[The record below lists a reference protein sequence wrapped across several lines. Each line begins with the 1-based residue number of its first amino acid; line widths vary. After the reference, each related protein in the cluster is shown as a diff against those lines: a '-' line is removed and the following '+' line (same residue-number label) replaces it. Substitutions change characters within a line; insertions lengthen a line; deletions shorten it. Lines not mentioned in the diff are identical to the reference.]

1 MITKRILP
9 FLILLMSV
17 TVFGQG
23 FKEKREQIKQL
34 KVAFITTEVGLTT
47 EEAAKFWPIY
57 NTFDE
62 KQFDLRHRKMRVFQ
76 SNMNDGAID
85 KMSEKEALVFLNQM
99 ENTEEELFNLKLKF
113 ITDLKNVLSPTKIL
127 KLKKAEDDFNRK
139 LLRQMKD
146 RGR

>member
-1 MITKRILP
+1 M
-9 FLILLMSV
+9 
-17 TVFGQG
+17 
-23 FKEKREQIKQL
+23 
-34 KVAFITTEVGLTT
+34 
-47 EEAAKFWPIY
+47 
-57 NTFDE
+57 DE
-62 KQFDLRHRKMRVFQ
+62 
-76 SNMNDGAID
+76 GAID

-113 ITDLKNVLSPTKIL
+113 IADLKTVISPTKIL

>member
-113 ITDLKNVLSPTKIL
+113 IADLKPILSPTKIL

>member
-1 MITKRILP
+1 MTIKRILP
-9 FLILLMSV
+9 FLLLLLSV

-23 FKEKREQIKQL
+23 FREKREQIKQL
-34 KVAFITTEVGLTT
+34 KVAFITTELGLTT
-47 EEAAKFWPIY
+47 EEATKFWPIY
-57 NTFDE
+57 NNFDE
-62 KQFDLRHRKMRVFQ
+62 KQFELRHKKMRVFQ
-76 SNMNDGAID
+76 SNMDEGAID

-113 ITDLKNVLSPTKIL
+113 IADLKTVISPTKIL